1 MTSSSSWIDLS
12 NLKKPLKSNEFSVN
26 FNTELY
32 NAKPLPSDIQEKL
45 DERWNQLLNDAKP
58 GRILYN
64 QSKFRLHSVE
74 MKPNADT
81 NSSQIILN
89 LGLTDYKSFICTQQ
103 QNIPDNIRQYIQED
117 NLSHPLGVGCL
128 LITSDNYAVLIKRS
142 SACIDLP
149 NTYDIPG
156 GHAEPK

>member
-1 MTSSSSWIDLS
+1 MKT
-12 NLKKPLKSNEFSVN
+12 
-26 FNTELY
+26 
-32 NAKPLPSDIQEKL
+32 
-45 DERWNQLLNDAKP
+45 ND
-58 GRILYN
+58 N
-64 QSKFRLHSVE
+64 
-74 MKPNADT
+74 D
-81 NSSQIILN
+81 NSIRVILN

-103 QNIPDNIRQYIQED
+103 QNLPDEIRQYITED

-128 LITSDNYAVLIKRS
+128 LITSDDYIVLIKRS